1 MCLLNISKKP
11 HNIYKHIFA
20 LCASQNVTA
29 GTVCPAAHFCVFGIC
44 IITNNAE
51 HIKNINHKPFPIYKH
66 IFALYVFRNVTA
78 HAQSTSATHFSC
90 SSKCRR
96 TSLYKSYHRVFDSLN
111 QKARVRAITFAPP
124 YMTFKPFTSPP
135 TTMCQYSISP
145 NPNPIGGDT
154 PFYAFGYKIKDFYL
168 TRKKTG
174 RRYRRHIPR
183 NGGHCARCPYSKF
196 VVITTYNH
204 LCGYGISKSI
214 PKIE

>member
-1 MCLLNISKKP
+1 MGDIYKCICVCTYCVAVFNFCCYNNIQPSMCLLNISKKP

-66 IFALYVFRNVTA
+66 IFALYVSRNVTA
-78 HAQSTSATHFSC
+78 H
-90 SSKCRR
+90 
-96 TSLYKSYHRVFDSLN
+96 YV
-111 QKARVRAITFAPP
+111 APP

-154 PFYAFGYKIKDFYL
+154 PFYAFGYEIKDFYL

-214 PKIE
+214 PKTE